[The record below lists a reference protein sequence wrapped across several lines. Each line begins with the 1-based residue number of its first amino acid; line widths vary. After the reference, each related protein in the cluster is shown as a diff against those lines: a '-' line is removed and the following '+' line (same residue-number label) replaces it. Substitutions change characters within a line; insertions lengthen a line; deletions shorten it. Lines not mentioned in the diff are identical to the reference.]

1 MKNDPEKF
9 LCVMLAVMLLTSLAL
24 PVMANENISTVSD
37 VENEA
42 ELLNPE
48 IILLEPAIEFTLEEA
63 GVYIVSLIVGGGIIA
78 SVNGNEDFKN
88 WIEDLKQFCEDNSR
102 DSSDSLFKGLSDI
115 YSIKEEK
122 KRTYVSTS
130 FLSNANIIYN
140 KNKGTDYC
148 ILSDDSSGRK
158 VDECK
163 NEYNSATAED
173 KKRVKIY
180 FPTIQLGHTAQQV
193 QFSKGMN
200 LQEATKYM
208 TPYWTEDKKERDVY
222 TVNSEAAEALAKAV
236 SANCGH
242 GGYAKHG
249 DGPKDIWDHTEG
261 KLKHWH
267 PGKLH
272 KGEVIQAENPKT
284 KYTPHILYVDA
295 WKLPVSR

>member
-1 MKNDPEKF
+1 MKNHLEKF
-9 LCVMLAVMLLTSLAL
+9 LRVLLAMMLLTSMAL
-24 PVMANENISTVSD
+24 PVIADENIPADSD
-37 VENEA
+37 IKSEA
-42 ELLNPE
+42 KLLNPAVVV
-48 IILLEPAIEFTLEEA
+48 LEPAIEFTLGEV
-63 GVYIVSLIVGGGIIA
+63 GVYVVSLIAGGGIIA
-78 SVNGNEDFKN
+78 SVNGDGDFKN

-130 FLSNANIIYN
+130 FLSNANVIYN

-148 ILSDDSSGRK
+148 ILSDDSSRRI

-173 KKRVKIY
+173 KKRLKIY

-242 GGYAKHG
+242 GGYTKQG
-249 DGPKDIWDHTEG
+249 NESEVWDHTEG

-295 WKLPVSR
+295 WRLQV

>member
-1 MKNDPEKF
+1 MSE
-9 LCVMLAVMLLTSLAL
+9 
-24 PVMANENISTVSD
+24 
-37 VENEA
+37 
-42 ELLNPE
+42 
-48 IILLEPAIEFTLEEA
+48 
-63 GVYIVSLIVGGGIIA
+63 GGIIA

-148 ILSDDSSGRK
+148 ILSDDSSRRK

-173 KKRVKIY
+173 KKRLKIY

-200 LQEATKYM
+200 LHRKQQ
-208 TPYWTEDKKERDVY
+208 
-222 TVNSEAAEALAKAV
+222 N
-236 SANCGH
+236 
-242 GGYAKHG
+242 
-249 DGPKDIWDHTEG
+249 I
-261 KLKHWH
+261 
-267 PGKLH
+267 
-272 KGEVIQAENPKT
+272 
-284 KYTPHILYVDA
+284 
-295 WKLPVSR
+295 